1 MLIVQ
6 ALALLG
12 LTVYCIETYKL
23 RRVSQKQLQTSLD
36 QVEGLSRP
44 CVTFWARLRDG
55 QDVILDMHGAVGNLI
70 VRPDEG
76 SYVITNLG
84 NGLALN
90 LRYYFTRDDRWA
102 DHRNWRYIPTIPASA
117 KVALVETLSFYD
129 GEHEAVFEYKSLGG
143 RNYRSTMKLNNHVIT
158 SFDFAEVKSQNPGL

>member
-23 RRVSQKQLQTSLD
+23 RSVSQKQLQTSLD
-36 QVEGLSRP
+36 QVEGLSKP
-44 CVTFWARLRDG
+44 CITFLARLREG
-55 QDVILDMHGAVGNLI
+55 AEVVLDMHGAVGNLI
-70 VRPDEG
+70 VRPNEG

-90 LRYYFTRDDRWA
+90 LRYYFTRDDKWA
-102 DHRNWRYIPTIPASA
+102 DQRDWRYVPAIPASA
-117 KVALVETLSFYD
+117 KVALVETLNFYD
-129 GEHEAVFEYKSLGG
+129 GEHEAVFEYTSIGG
-143 RNYRSTMKLNNHVIT
+143 RNYRSTIALNNHVIT
-158 SFDFAEVKSQNPGL
+158 SFRFEEINQGAGQ